1 MDFLNSYEIPILDF
15 IAEHLRCAFLDTV
28 LPVITR
34 LGDTGIIWIVIAVIM
49 LFFRKT
55 RKAGCMMGL
64 ALIMGL
70 VVGNLTL
77 KPLIARMR
85 PYDFNPDFGTL
96 LIDRL
101 SDYSFPSG
109 HTLASFE
116 GAGVLMLT
124 HRKTL
129 GYPALVL
136 AIIIAFSRLYLYVHY
151 PSDVLVGML
160 LGLLFAFASY
170 KIIGAIYSAVQKKKE
185 AAVK

>member
-34 LGDTGIIWIVIAVIM
+34 LGDSGIIWIVIAVVL
-49 LFFRKT
+49 LFFKKT

-70 VVGNLTL
+70 VVGNLTM
-77 KPLIARMR
+77 KPLIGRMR
-85 PYDFNPDFGTL
+85 PYDFNPNVIL
-96 LIDRL
+96 LIDKL

-151 PSDVLVGML
+151 PSDVLAGMI
-160 LGLLFAFASY
+160 LGLAFAFASY
-170 KIIGAIYSAVQKKKE
+170 KIIGAIYTAVTKKKE
-185 AAVK
+185 AAAK

>member
-1 MDFLNSYEIPILDF
+1 MNFFNAYEIPILDF
-15 IAEHLRCAFLDTV
+15 ISEHLKCGFLDTV
-28 LPVITR
+28 LPYITR
-34 LGDTGIIWIVIAVIM
+34 LADSGIFWIILAVVL
-49 LFFRKT
+49 LFFKKT
-55 RKAGCMMGL
+55 RKAGFMMGL

-85 PYDFNPDFGTL
+85 PYDYNPDVVL
-96 LIDRL
+96 LINKL

-124 HRKTL
+124 HRKTF

-136 AIIIAFSRLYLYVHY
+136 AIIIAFSRMYLYVHY
-151 PSDVLVGML
+151 PSDVLVGL
-160 LGLLFAFASY
+160 ILGLLFAFASY
-170 KIIGAIYSAVQKKKE
+170 KIVNAIYSAVGKKKAD
-185 AAVK
+185 AAK

>member
-1 MDFLNSYEIPILDF
+1 MNFLNSYEIPILDF
-15 IAEHLRCAFLDTV
+15 IAEHFHCGFLDTV
-28 LPVITR
+28 LPYITSMADKG
-34 LGDTGIIWIVIAVIM
+34 LIWIIAAVVM
-49 LFFRKT
+49 LCFRKT

-77 KPLIARMR
+77 KPLIGRIR
-85 PYDFNPDFGTL
+85 PYDVNEAVNL
-96 LIDRL
+96 LVKPLHDA
-101 SDYSFPSG
+101 SFPSG

-124 HRKTL
+124 HRKTF

-151 PSDVLVGML
+151 PTDVLAGVI
-160 LGLLFAFASY
+160 LGLAFAFASY
-170 KIIGAIYSAVQKKKE
+170 KIIGAIYSAVEKKI
-185 AAVK
+185 AAKKA